1 VLVLLPPSEGKTS
14 PSVGP
19 VLDLEALSFPRLTSV
34 RDQLARALVR
44 LASGKPARAAEV
56 LGLGPTQADA
66 IEADARLWE
75 LPCGPAAD
83 VYTGVL
89 FGELDLGSLDAVA
102 RGRASEVVAVASAL
116 FGVVRI
122 DDPIPA
128 YRLSGGVSLPRLGP
142 VASRWRTRLPRELTE
157 ATGDGLLV
165 DLRSGTYVNLGKPEA
180 AVADRT
186 VTVRVLHEAG
196 GVRKVVSH
204 FNKATKGQL
213 VRALLQSG
221 AEPTTLEGLVEVWS
235 DLGWH
240 VERPDVVAGRATQ
253 VDVVTTDAD
262 HPGAG

>member
-1 VLVLLPPSEGKTS
+1 MLVLLPPSEGKTA
-14 PSVGP
+14 PAGGP
-19 VLDLEALSFPRLTSV
+19 PLDLAELSFPRLTAT

-56 LGLGPTQADA
+56 LGLGPTQNDA

-75 LPCGPAAD
+75 LPCARAGD

-89 FGELDLGSLDAVA
+89 FGELDLGTLDQAA
-102 RGRASEVVAVASAL
+102 RARATATVAVASAL
-116 FGVVRI
+116 FGVLRI

-128 YRLSGGVSLPRLGP
+128 YRLSGNVSLPRLGP
-142 VASRWRTRLPRELTE
+142 VASRWRTTLPRELTE
-157 ATGDGLLV
+157 ATGDGLLI
-165 DLRSGTYVNLGKPEA
+165 DLRSGTYVSLGKPP
-180 AVADRT
+180 AVIADRT

-213 VRALLQSG
+213 VRALLTSG
-221 AEPTTLEGLVEVWS
+221 AEPTSVDELVQVWS

-240 VERPDVVAGRATQ
+240 VERPEVVPGKPTQ
-253 VDVVTTDAD
+253 IDVVTTDAD
-262 HPGAG
+262 HPAP

>member
-1 VLVLLPPSEGKTS
+1 MLVLLPPSEGKTA
-14 PSVGP
+14 PADGP
-19 VLDLEALSFPRLTSV
+19 VLDLDALSFPRLTAT

-66 IEADARLWE
+66 IDADAHLWE
-75 LPCGPAAD
+75 LSCAPAAD

-89 FGELDLGSLDAVA
+89 FGELDLASLEPEA
-102 RGRASEVVAVASAL
+102 RGRASATVAVASAL
-116 FGVVRI
+116 FGVLRI

-142 VASRWRTRLPRELTE
+142 VASRWRDKLPRELTE
-157 ATGDGLLV
+157 ATRDGLLI

-180 AVADRT
+180 KIADRT
-186 VTVRVLHEAG
+186 VTVRVLHEAD

-213 VRALLQSG
+213 VRALLASG
-221 AEPTTLEGLVEVWS
+221 AEPGSVGELVQVWS

-240 VERPDVVAGRATQ
+240 VEQPDVVPGRPTQ
-253 VDVVTTDAD
+253 IDVITTGEKQ
-262 HPGAG
+262 PR